1 MTPHTPRRRLRGTA
15 VAAMATAALVLL
27 PAAGNAAVTTIGS
40 DLSKQANVME
50 AHGADALFFNTL
62 IDGNAGA
69 VPADG
74 QITFARI
81 KGVVLDD
88 PLRPRN
94 PDPMFHLQVLH
105 PIGGGQMRVMLSS
118 APFRLP
124 VVRDLP
130 TSDTQQVSG
139 YKPVNLCV
147 RKGDYVDF
155 NDFGGHEWSWGRYPT
170 GAPIDGMHVQAF
182 SAARESTTGFY
193 TKNNGTNNNSEW
205 TPQEYKQGEELLMQ
219 EKLSTGPD
227 ATDFCPGG
235 YMQHIFK
242 GLAIRTSSASLS
254 SRKRQ
259 VKVSVQCPV
268 NTNGGCKGL
277 LVLKANLGGTPT
289 TLGGVAFNVK
299 RSFGTGLLVTLS
311 SKMVSKIKKLGGAK
325 ATATATAH
333 DDPRN
338 SQADA
343 SVPVQKKVTHG
354 TIKIV
359 PSS

>member
-1 MTPHTPRRRLRGTA
+1 MTLDTARRLRGISIA
-15 VAAMATAALVLL
+15 ATAAATLALA
-27 PAAGNAAVTTIGS
+27 PATGHAAVTTIGS
-40 DLSKQANVME
+40 DLSKQANTME

-62 IDGNAGA
+62 LDGSPGA
-69 VPADG
+69 VPVDG
-74 QITFARI
+74 QITVARV

-88 PLRPRN
+88 PRQPRN
-94 PDPMFHLQVLH
+94 PDPQFHLQVLH

-124 VVRDLP
+124 VVPDLP
-130 TSDTQQVSG
+130 ISNTQQIST

-147 RKGDYVDF
+147 HKGDYVDF
-155 NDFGGHEWSWGRYPT
+155 NDIGGHEWSWGRYLT
-170 GAPIDGMHVQAF
+170 GAPIDGMHVQIF
-182 SAARESTTGFY
+182 SAARDSTIGFY

-205 TPQEYKQGEELLMQ
+205 TPQDYKQGEELLMQ

-235 YMQHIFK
+235 YMQHIYK
-242 GLAIRTSSASLS
+242 GLAIRTNSASLS

-268 NTNGGCKGL
+268 NTLGGCKGL
-277 LVLKANLGGTPT
+277 LTLKANIGGTPT
-289 TLGGVAFNVK
+289 TLGGVPFSVK
-299 RSFGTGLLVTLS
+299 RSFGTGLLVNLS
-311 SKMVSKIKKLGGAK
+311 SKMVTKIQKAGGAK
-325 ATATATAH
+325 AIATAASH

-338 SQADA
+338 SSADS
-343 SVPVQKKVTHG
+343 SVPVQKKTTHG